1 MHSSIKKG
9 HKSLDDVSS
18 NPGLLAL
25 GRGSVDS
32 AENDFT
38 DDDVDLGEGSFDMST
53 GLVQRSSRS
62 SMSPK
67 MQYRYTNADND
78 LLCSDESWSL
88 SELYE

>member
-1 MHSSIKKG
+1 MHSSIKKV

-38 DDDVDLGEGSFDMST
+38 DDDVDLGGGSFGIST
-53 GLVQRSSRS
+53 RLVQRTS
-62 SMSPK
+62 
-67 MQYRYTNADND
+67 
-78 LLCSDESWSL
+78 
-88 SELYE
+88 

>member
-1 MHSSIKKG
+1 MHSSIKKV

-38 DDDVDLGEGSFDMST
+38 DDAVDLGGGDH
-53 GLVQRSSRS
+53 LAYQ
-62 SMSPK
+62 
-67 MQYRYTNADND
+67 QD
-78 LLCSDESWSL
+78 
-88 SELYE
+88 